1 MGAAELRDKLIQ
13 LINTADEKYLKVL
26 NAFVEQGKIS
36 DNDVVAYTM
45 DGTALSREEYIE
57 NNNQAVA
64 SFKKGDFK
72 TQSQMREKFGV

>member
-1 MGAAELRDKLIQ
+1 MGAIELRDKLIQ

-26 NAFVEQGKIS
+26 NAFVEQRETS
-36 DNDVVAYTM
+36 DSDIVAYTM
-45 DGTALSREEYIE
+45 DGTPLSQEEYIE

-72 TQSQMREKFGV
+72 TQSQMREKFGA

>member
-1 MGAAELRDKLIQ
+1 MGAVELRDKLIQ

>member
-26 NAFVEQGKIS
+26 NAFVEQGKIT

>member
-26 NAFVEQGKIS
+26 NAFVEQGKTS
-36 DNDVVAYTM
+36 DTDVVAYTM

>member
-1 MGAAELRDKLIQ
+1 MGAVELRDKLIQ

-26 NAFVEQGKIS
+26 NAFVEQRETSGS
-36 DNDVVAYTM
+36 DIVAYTM
-45 DGTALSREEYIE
+45 DGTALSQKEYIE

-72 TQSQMREKFGV
+72 TQSQMREKFGA